1 MIVHGGKDA
10 LHDRGTTNKALRFS
24 SARRILEE
32 FGAVQ
37 RLCAKHAGA
46 GTIQSVSRF
55 FKNAS
60 QKTCGRHER
69 HARHDRHDAVDEAL
83 KHKDQ
88 R

>member
-1 MIVHGGKDA
+1 MRKVCGGRHNPKRES
-10 LHDRGTTNKALRFS
+10 LL
-24 SARRILEE
+24 
-32 FGAVQ
+32 
-37 RLCAKHAGA
+37 
-46 GTIQSVSRF
+46 
-55 FKNAS
+55 KNAS